1 MTGRSEERP
10 PGRGESRPGAESPS
24 GDWYVA
30 DTYAQDPYAAD
41 AYGHPQDGQDP
52 YGLRAGRPAAPQPPA
67 AAYDVPPQLPPQ
79 GGGYPTPVPPAPY
92 QAAEQFPEQFGAP

>member
-30 DTYAQDPYAAD
+30 DTYAQDPYAD
-41 AYGHPQDGQDP
+41 AYGNPQDGQDP
-52 YGLRAGRPAAPQPPA
+52 YGLRAARPVEQQPPA
-67 AAYDVPPQLPPQ
+67 TAYDVPPQLPPQ
-79 GGGYPTPVPPAPY
+79 GGGFPTPVPPAPY
-92 QAAEQFPEQFGAP
+92 APQASFSPP